1 MSDYRPPLD
10 DIRLVL
16 AEITDIAAICDL
28 PGYEH
33 VDPETVDGVLDE
45 LGRFVAEVVAPVN
58 RIGDEEGCSVTDGV
72 VTTPEA
78 FGTAWAKFV
87 DAGWGAISQDPDY
100 GGGGFPGLVQTVM
113 TEMLATAS
121 RAWSMGPM
129 LTVGALDALHSFAD
143 EGQKETY
150 LPKMVS
156 AQWSGT
162 MNLTEP
168 QAGSDVGALT
178 TRAVPQDDGSYRVFG
193 TKIFIT
199 FGEHELTE
207 NIIQLVLAR
216 VPNSPPGTKGISLFI
231 VPKYLV
237 GDDGS
242 LGARNDYKCLSVE
255 HKLGLHASPTCVLSF
270 GDAGDGAVGYLVG
283 EEHQGMRYMFKMMN
297 NARLGVGV
305 EGLAVTERALQQA
318 ADYAIERR
326 QGRAI
331 GAPAGEQSAIVDHA
345 DVRRMLLTMR
355 AYADAMR
362 CLLYLNSAS
371 IDVAARHPDA
381 DVRQA
386 ASDRAELLTPISKAW
401 CTDVGVEMSSLG
413 IQVHGGY
420 GYIEETG
427 AAQHWRDSRISPI
440 YEGTNGIQA
449 MDLVGRKLAMNGGAV
464 MTDLMAEIAATGD
477 DLTAAGDG
485 FATIRDGLADAHGA
499 MEEATGWLMA
509 HGLSDPND
517 AMAGA
522 SPYLRM
528 FGQLVGGWLLARL
541 ALGAQ
546 RRLDAGEGDGGEGD
560 ATHLATK
567 VVAARFY
574 AEQLLPVVRAQLG
587 AVTAGKGD
595 LFEIPAD
602 AFSA

>member
-1 MSDYRPPLD
+1 MTNYRPPLA

-16 AEITDIAAICDL
+16 DEIADIAAICEL
-28 PGYEH
+28 PDFEH

-58 RIGDEEGCSVTDGV
+58 RIGDEEGCSVSDGV
-72 VTTPEA
+72 VTVPDA
-78 FGTAWAKFV
+78 FGKAWDRYV
-87 DAGWGAISQDPDY
+87 ESGWGAISQDPDY
-100 GGGGFPGLVQTVM
+100 GGGGFPGTVQTVM

-129 LTVGALDALHSFAD
+129 LTVGALDALHTFAD
-143 EGQKETY
+143 EGMKETY
-150 LPKMVS
+150 LPRMVTGE
-156 AQWSGT
+156 WSGT

-178 TRAVPQDDGSYRVFG
+178 TRAVPGDDGTYRIFG

-199 FGEHELTE
+199 FGEHELAE

-216 VPNSPPGTKGISLFI
+216 TPDSPPGTRGISLFV

-242 LGARNDYKCLSVE
+242 LGERNDYTCVSVE
-255 HKLGLHASPTCVLSF
+255 HKLGLHASPTCVLSY

-318 ADYAIERR
+318 ADYAGERR

-331 GAPAGEQSAIVDHA
+331 GGPAGEQAVIVDHA

-355 AYADAMR
+355 AYVDAMR
-362 CLLYLNSAS
+362 CLLYLN
-371 IDVAARHPDA
+371 AATLDMATHHPDET
-381 DVRQA
+381 VRQE
-386 ASDRAELLTPISKAW
+386 ASERAELLTPISKAW
-401 CTDVGVEMSSLG
+401 CTDLGVEMTSLG

-427 AAQHWRDSRISPI
+427 AAQHYRDSRISPI

-449 MDLVGRKLAMNGGAV
+449 MDLVGRKLPMREGGV
-464 MTDLMAEIAATGD
+464 MGDLLVEMAAID
-477 DLTAAGDG
+477 SDLAAAGED
-485 FATIRDGLADAHGA
+485 FVTIRSGLADARSA
-499 MEEATGWLMA
+499 MEEATSWLMA
-509 HGLSDPND
+509 HGLADPND
-517 AMAGA
+517 ALAGA
-522 SPYLRM
+522 TPYLKM
-528 FGQLVGGWLLARL
+528 FGQLAGGWLLARL
-541 ALGAQ
+541 ALGAR
-546 RRLDAGEGDGGEGD
+546 RRLDAGEGDAD
-560 ATHLATK
+560 HLATK
-567 VVAARFY
+567 VVVARFY

-587 AVTAGKGD
+587 AVTAGAGD
-595 LFEIPAD
+595 LYAVPAD
-602 AFSA
+602 GFSA

>member
-1 MSDYRPPLD
+1 MSDYRPPLE

-16 AEITDIAAICDL
+16 DEISDISAICDL

-33 VDPETVDGVLDE
+33 VDPETVDSVLDE

-58 RIGDEEGCSVTDGV
+58 RIGDEEGCTVTDGV

-78 FGTAWAKFV
+78 FGAAWDKFV
-87 DAGWGAISQDPDY
+87 EAGWGAVSQDPDY
-100 GGGGFPGLVQTVM
+100 GGGGFPGAVQTVM
-113 TEMLATAS
+113 TEMIATAS

-129 LTVGALDALHSFAD
+129 LTVGALDALHTFAGED
-143 EGQKETY
+143 LKEIY

-156 AQWSGT
+156 GEWSGT

-178 TRAVPQDDGSYRVFG
+178 TRAVLQDDGSYRIFG

-216 VPNSPPGTKGISLFI
+216 TPDSPPGTKGISLFV

-237 GDDGS
+237 DDDGNP
-242 LGARNDYKCLSVE
+242 GVRNDYQCLSVE
-255 HKLGLHASPTCVLSF
+255 HKIGLHASPTCVLSY
-270 GDAGDGAVGYLVG
+270 GDAGVGATGFLVG

-355 AYADAMR
+355 AYTDAMR
-362 CLLYLNSAS
+362 CLLYLNAALL
-371 IDVAARHPDA
+371 DVATRHPDA

-386 ASDRAELLTPISKAW
+386 ASERAELLTPISKAW
-401 CTDVGVEMSSLG
+401 CTDIGVEMSSLG

-464 MTDLMAEIAATGD
+464 MVDLLAEIAAID
-477 DLTAAGDG
+477 NDLASAGDA
-485 FATIRDGLADAHGA
+485 FASIRDGLADARAA
-499 MEEATGWLMA
+499 MDEATGWLMA
-509 HGLSDPND
+509 NGLADPND

-522 SPYLRM
+522 TPYLRM

-546 RRLDAGEGDGGEGD
+546 RRIDAGEGD

-567 VVAARFY
+567 VVAARVY
-574 AEQLLPVVRAQLG
+574 AEQLLPTVRAQLG
-587 AVTAGKGD
+587 AVTAGKRD
-595 LFEIPAD
+595 LFEVPAD

>member
-1 MSDYRPPLD
+1 
-10 DIRLVL
+10 
-16 AEITDIAAICDL
+16 
-28 PGYEH
+28 
-33 VDPETVDGVLDE
+33 
-45 LGRFVAEVVAPVN
+45 
-58 RIGDEEGCSVTDGV
+58 
-72 VTTPEA
+72 
-78 FGTAWAKFV
+78 
-87 DAGWGAISQDPDY
+87 
-100 GGGGFPGLVQTVM
+100 
-113 TEMLATAS
+113 
-121 RAWSMGPM
+121 M
-129 LTVGALDALHSFAD
+129 LTVGALDALHAFAGED
-143 EGQKETY
+143 LKETY
-150 LPKMVS
+150 LPNMV
-156 AQWSGT
+156 AARWSGT

-178 TRAVPQDDGSYRVFG
+178 TRAVPQDDGSHRIFG

-216 VPNSPPGTKGISLFI
+216 TPDSPPGTRGISLFV

-237 GDDGS
+237 ADDGS
-242 LGARNDYKCLSVE
+242 LGERNDYKCLSVE

-270 GDAGDGAVGYLVG
+270 GDAGDGAVGFLVG

-362 CLLYLNSAS
+362 CLLYLNAATL
-371 IDVAARHPDA
+371 DVATRHPDA

-449 MDLVGRKLAMNGGAV
+449 MDLVGRKLALNGGAV
-464 MTDLMAEIAATGD
+464 MADLLAEIAAVDD
-477 DLTAAGDG
+477 DLAAAGEA
-485 FATIRDGLADAHGA
+485 FAPIRSGLADARAA
-499 MEEATGWLMA
+499 MDEATGWLMA
-509 HGLSDPND
+509 NGLVDPND

-522 SPYLRM
+522 TPYLRM

-546 RRLDAGEGDGGEGD
+546 RRIDAGEGD

-574 AEQLLPVVRAQLG
+574 AEQLLPTVRAQLG
-587 AVTAGKGD
+587 AVTAGKRD
-595 LFEIPAD
+595 LFEVPAD

>member
-1 MSDYRPPLD
+1 MSDYRPPLE

-16 AEITDIAAICDL
+16 DEISNLEEICDL

-33 VDPETVDGVLDE
+33 VDPETVGAVLDE
-45 LGRFVAEVVAPVN
+45 LGRFVAEVIAPVD
-58 RIGDEEGCSVTDGV
+58 RIGDQEGCTIDDGV
-72 VTTPEA
+72 VAVPAA
-78 FGTAWAKFV
+78 FGDAWDQFV
-87 DAGWGAISQDPDY
+87 EAGWSAISQDPDY
-100 GGGGFPGLVQTVM
+100 GGGGFPGAVQTVM
-113 TEMLATAS
+113 TEMLASAS
-121 RAWSMGPM
+121 RSWSMGPM
-129 LTVGALDALHSFAD
+129 LTVGALDALYAFAD

-156 AQWSGT
+156 AVWSGT

-178 TRAVPQDDGSYRVFG
+178 TRAVPQGDGTYRIFG

-216 VPNSPPGTKGISLFI
+216 TPDSPPGTKGISLFI
-231 VPKYLV
+231 VPKYLI
-237 GDDGS
+237 DDQGE
-242 LGARNDYKCLSVE
+242 LGQRNDYKCLSVE
-255 HKLGLHASPTCVLSF
+255 HKLGLHASPTCVLSY

-305 EGLAVTERALQQA
+305 EGLAVSERALQLA
-318 ADYAIERR
+318 TDYALERR

-331 GAPAGEQSAIVDHA
+331 GGPAGEQSAIVEHA

-355 AYADAMR
+355 AYTDAMR
-362 CLLYLNSAS
+362 CLLYLNAAAL
-371 IDVAARHPDA
+371 DVAARHPEQA
-381 DVRQA
+381 VRQA
-386 ASDRAELLTPISKAW
+386 AADRAELLTPISKAW
-401 CTDVGVEMSSLG
+401 CTDVGVEMTSLG

-449 MDLVGRKLAMNGGAV
+449 MDLVGRKLPMREGGV
-464 MTDLMAEIAATGD
+464 MADLLAEVGELD
-477 DLTAAGDG
+477 SELLAAGEG
-485 FATIRDGLADAHGA
+485 FATIRTGLADALAA
-499 MEEATGWLMA
+499 MEEATAWLVA
-509 HGLSDPND
+509 NGLADPND
-517 AMAGA
+517 AMAG
-522 SPYLRM
+522 STPYLRM

-546 RRLDAGEGDGGEGD
+546 RRLEAGEGESDF
-560 ATHLATK
+560 LVTK
-567 VVAARFY
+567 VIAARFY
-574 AEQLLPVVRAQLG
+574 AEQLLPVVRSQLG
-587 AVTAGKGD
+587 AVTAGKRD
-595 LFEIPAD
+595 LFEVPSGS
-602 AFSA
+602 FSA

>member
-1 MSDYRPPLD
+1 MSDYRPPLE

-16 AEITDIAAICDL
+16 EEISDISAICGL

-33 VDPETVDGVLDE
+33 VDSETIDGVLDE
-45 LGRFVAEVVAPVN
+45 LARFVAEVVAPVN
-58 RIGDEEGCSVTDGV
+58 QVGDQEGCSVADGV

-78 FGTAWAKFV
+78 FHTAWDKFV
-87 DAGWGAISQDPDY
+87 EAGWGAISQDPNY
-100 GGGGFPGLVQTVM
+100 GGGGFPGVVQTVM
-113 TEMLATAS
+113 TELLATAS

-129 LTVGALDALHSFAD
+129 LTVGALDALHAFAD
-143 EGQKETY
+143 EGQKEVY
-150 LPKMVS
+150 LPKMIT
-156 AQWSGT
+156 AEWSGT

-178 TRAVPQDDGSYRVFG
+178 TRALPQDDGSYLIFG

-216 VPNSPPGTKGISLFI
+216 TPESPPGTKGISLFI

-242 LGARNDYKCLSVE
+242 LGARNDYRCLSLE
-255 HKLGLHASPTCVLSF
+255 HKLGLHASPTCVLSY
-270 GDAGDGAVGYLVG
+270 GDSGDGAVGFLIG

-318 ADYAIERR
+318 ADYALERR

-331 GAPAGEQSAIVDHA
+331 GAPAGEQSPIVEHA

-355 AYADAMR
+355 AYTDAMR
-362 CLLYLNSAS
+362 CLLYLNAAT
-371 IDVAARHPDA
+371 IDVANRHPDPGA
-381 DVRQA
+381 RQA

-413 IQVHGGY
+413 IQIHGGY

-449 MDLVGRKLAMNGGAV
+449 MDLVGRKLTMNGGSV
-464 MTDLMAEIAATGD
+464 MAELLAEITSTIN
-477 DLTAAGDG
+477 DLVEAGDG
-485 FATIRDGLADAHGA
+485 FTSIREGLADALDA
-499 MEEATGWLMA
+499 MQEGGVWLA
-509 HGLSDPND
+509 ANGLANPVD

-522 SPYLRM
+522 TPFLRM
-528 FGQLVGGWLLARL
+528 FGQLVGGWLMARL

-546 RRLDAGEGDGGEGD
+546 RRIDAGEGET
-560 ATHLATK
+560 THLATK

-574 AEQLLPVVRAQLG
+574 AEQLLPIVRAQLG
-587 AVTAGKGD
+587 AVTAGGRD
-595 LFEIPAD
+595 LFEVPAD

>member
-16 AEITDIAAICDL
+16 EEISDISAICDL

-33 VDPETVDGVLDE
+33 VDPETIDGVLDE

-58 RIGDEEGCSVTDGV
+58 RIGDEEGCTVTDGV
-72 VTTPEA
+72 VATPAA
-78 FGTAWAKFV
+78 FGEAWDKFIE
-87 DAGWGAISQDPDY
+87 AGWGAVSQDPDY
-100 GGGGFPGLVQTVM
+100 GGGGFPGAVQTVM
-113 TEMLATAS
+113 TELLATAS

-129 LTVGALDALHSFAD
+129 LTVGALDALHAFAGED
-143 EGQKETY
+143 LKETY
-150 LPKMVS
+150 LPNMV
-156 AQWSGT
+156 AARWSGT

-178 TRAVPQDDGSYRVFG
+178 TRAVPQDDGSHRIFG

-216 VPNSPPGTKGISLFI
+216 TPDSPPGTRGISLFV

-237 GDDGS
+237 ADDGS
-242 LGARNDYKCLSVE
+242 LGERNDYKCLSVE

-270 GDAGDGAVGYLVG
+270 GDAGDGAVGFLVG

-362 CLLYLNSAS
+362 CLLYLNAATL
-371 IDVAARHPDA
+371 DVATRHPDA

-449 MDLVGRKLAMNGGAV
+449 MDLVGRKLALNGGAV
-464 MTDLMAEIAATGD
+464 MADLLAEIAAVDD
-477 DLTAAGDG
+477 DLAAAGEA
-485 FATIRDGLADAHGA
+485 FAPIRSGLADARAA
-499 MEEATGWLMA
+499 MDEATGWLMA
-509 HGLSDPND
+509 NGLVDPNH

-522 SPYLRM
+522 TPYLRM

-546 RRLDAGEGDGGEGD
+546 RRIDAGEGD

-574 AEQLLPVVRAQLG
+574 AEQLLPTVRAQLG
-587 AVTAGKGD
+587 AVTAGKRD
-595 LFEIPAD
+595 LFEVPAD

>member
-1 MSDYRPPLD
+1 MSDYRPPLE

-16 AEITDIAAICDL
+16 DEISDISAICDL

-33 VDPETVDGVLDE
+33 VDPETVDSVLDE

-58 RIGDEEGCSVTDGV
+58 RIGDEEGCTVTDGV
-72 VTTPEA
+72 VTTPEP
-78 FGTAWAKFV
+78 FGAAWDKFV
-87 DAGWGAISQDPDY
+87 EAGWGAVSQDPDY
-100 GGGGFPGLVQTVM
+100 GGGGFPGAVQTVM
-113 TEMLATAS
+113 TEMIATAS

-129 LTVGALDALHSFAD
+129 LTVGALDALHTFAGED
-143 EGQKETY
+143 LKETY

-156 AQWSGT
+156 GQWSGT

-178 TRAVPQDDGSYRVFG
+178 TRAVPQDDGSYRIFG

-216 VPNSPPGTKGISLFI
+216 TPDSPPGTKGISLFV

-237 GDDGS
+237 DDDGN
-242 LGARNDYKCLSVE
+242 LGARNDYRCLSVE
-255 HKLGLHASPTCVLSF
+255 HKLGLHASPTCVLSY
-270 GDAGDGAVGYLVG
+270 GDAGVGATGFLVG

-355 AYADAMR
+355 AYTDAMR
-362 CLLYLNSAS
+362 CLLYLNAALL
-371 IDVAARHPDA
+371 DVATRHSDA
-381 DVRQA
+381 DARQA

-464 MTDLMAEIAATGD
+464 MVDLLAEIAAID
-477 DLTAAGDG
+477 NDLASAGAA
-485 FATIRDGLADAHGA
+485 FASIRDGLADARAA
-499 MEEATGWLMA
+499 MDEATGWLTA
-509 HGLSDPND
+509 NGLADPND

-522 SPYLRM
+522 TPYLRM

-546 RRLDAGEGDGGEGD
+546 RRIDAGEGD

-574 AEQLLPVVRAQLG
+574 AEQLLPTVRAQLG
-587 AVTAGKGD
+587 AVTAGKRD
-595 LFEIPAD
+595 LFEVPAD

>member
-16 AEITDIAAICDL
+16 DEISDLEALCDL

-33 VDPETVDGVLDE
+33 VDPDTVGSVLDE
-45 LGRFVAEVVAPVN
+45 LGRFVAEVVAPVD
-58 RIGDEEGCSVTDGV
+58 RIGDAEGCSVDDGV
-72 VTTPEA
+72 VTVPEA
-78 FGTAWAKFV
+78 FSEAWDRFV

-100 GGGGFPGLVQTVM
+100 GGGGFPGAVQTVM
-113 TEMLATAS
+113 TEMLASAS
-121 RAWSMGPM
+121 RSWSMGPM

-143 EGQKETY
+143 EGQKEAY

-156 AQWSGT
+156 ALWSGT

-178 TRAVPQDDGSYRVFG
+178 TKAVPQDDGSYRIFG

-207 NIIQLVLAR
+207 NIVQLVLAR
-216 VPNSPPGTKGISLFI
+216 TPDSPPGTKGISLFI

-242 LGARNDYKCLSVE
+242 LGERNDYKCLSVE
-255 HKLGLHASPTCVLSF
+255 HKLGLHASPTCVLSY

-305 EGLAVTERALQQA
+305 EGLAVSERALQLA
-318 ADYAIERR
+318 ADYAVERR

-331 GAPAGEQSAIVDHA
+331 GGPAGESAAIVEHA

-355 AYADAMR
+355 AYTDAMR
-362 CLLYLNSAS
+362 CLLYLNAATL
-371 IDVAARHPDA
+371 DVAARHPDA

-386 ASDRAELLTPISKAW
+386 AVERAELLTPISKAW
-401 CTDVGVEMSSLG
+401 CTDVGVEMTSLG

-449 MDLVGRKLAMNGGAV
+449 MDLVGRKLPMREGGV
-464 MTDLMAEIAATGD
+464 MADLLAEIGRFDAVLVD
-477 DLTAAGDG
+477 AGQG
-485 FATIRDGLADAHGA
+485 FASIRAGLADALAA
-499 MEEATGWLMA
+499 MEEATSWLVSN
-509 HGLSDPND
+509 GLADPND
-517 AMAGA
+517 AMAG
-522 SPYLRM
+522 STPYLRM

-546 RRLDAGEGDGGEGD
+546 RRLDASEGD
-560 ATHLATK
+560 AEFLATK
-567 VVAARFY
+567 VVVARFY

-587 AVTAGKGD
+587 AVTAGKRD
-595 LFEIPAD
+595 LFEVPAGS
-602 AFSA
+602 FSA